1 MRVEATTIRHREP
14 PLGGA
19 AIQGGEDRACGWIAL
34 SQSASRNDEVG
45 WPSAGYFRA
54 GAAISGSGSAVVD
67 FTRSMLMRLLTFFG
81 PTAAISRL

>member
-1 MRVEATTIRHREP
+1 MLEHPARRNNAARDKPAAVAAAPERGTNLLPRRQE
-14 PLGGA
+14 GG
-19 AIQGGEDRACGWIAL
+19 
-34 SQSASRNDEVG
+34 
-45 WPSAGYFRA
+45 GYFRA